1 MFTWRNNFVYLGDG
15 DSLTRI
21 ELPRAVSQNW
31 DVDEWGYESEE
42 LFCFCGDPER
52 RRFSGHTFRDSKS
65 GLPDIAPGEFWADV
79 DLDMSKCELIPDNSM
94 TPTGIIRSLS
104 GRFDDNYFGSNYFEA
119 VVEVLHVFDD
129 GNFAVGV
136 DGIDTAWCFREPKLV
151 ANPGN
156 RLRIDGY
163 FMLNGG
169 LDFDR
174 IRGCFDI
181 DGFPV
186 DISGFPDN
194 MLSLW

>member
-21 ELPRAVSQNW
+21 ELPHAVVQDW
-31 DVDEWGYESEE
+31 DVDELGYESSEC
-42 LFCFCGDPER
+42 FWFCGDPER
-52 RRFSGHTFRDSKS
+52 RHFLGLTWRDSKS
-65 GLPDIAPGEFWADV
+65 GLPDIAPGEIWADV
-79 DLDMSKCELIPDNSM
+79 DLEINKCELIPENST
-94 TPTGIIRSLS
+94 TPTGVSNSS
-104 GRFDDNYFGSNYFEA
+104 GYCSFEA
-119 VVEVLHVFDD
+119 VVEVLQVLDD

>member
-21 ELPRAVSQNW
+21 ELPYAVVQDW
-31 DVDEWGYESEE
+31 DVDELGYESSEC
-42 LFCFCGDPER
+42 FWFCGDPEK
-52 RRFSGHTFRDSKS
+52 RRFRGLTWRDSKS
-65 GLPDIAPGEFWADV
+65 GLPDIAPGEIWADV
-79 DLDMSKCELIPDNSM
+79 DIEINKCELIPENST

-104 GRFDDNYFGSNYFEA
+104 GRFDGYLGSGWFEA
-119 VVEVLHVFDD
+119 VVEVLQVFDD

-151 ANPGN
+151 TNPGN